1 MGASM
6 LSPASSTPDPRLDIS
21 QARQVLKDALRTH
34 DAREIVRW
42 LEEHTHELTRSR
54 FFELMFTFGPLA
66 GTLLNAVGR
75 LIPSERR
82 LLGEALGRAFAL
94 GAVRPEDVRRAV
106 PEHWSGAALG
116 DPHLGLAEVLILTGR
131 PAMIRIYLERE
142 LEISR
147 KPHGQDRQR
156 IAAAR
161 MAFVALP
168 ADVRAELEAQ
178 HAELSATPATESA
191 EAA

>member
-1 MGASM
+1 MPT
-6 LSPASSTPDPRLDIS
+6 PAPNARDPRLDIS
-21 QARQVLKDALRTH
+21 QARQVLKDALRAH

-42 LEEHTHELTRSR
+42 LQGHTHELARSR
-54 FFELMFTFGPLA
+54 FFELMFSFGPLA

-75 LIPSERR
+75 LVPAERR

-94 GAVRPEDVRRAV
+94 GAIRPEDVRRAV
-106 PEHWSGAALG
+106 PEHWSGAAPG

-131 PAMIRIYLERE
+131 PAMVSVYLERE

-168 ADVRAELEAQ
+168 ADLRAEIAGR
-178 HAELSATPATESA
+178 HPELSPTPAIEGA

>member
-1 MGASM
+1 MHARM
-6 LSPASSTPDPRLDIS
+6 LSSAPGSSDPRLDIS
-21 QARQVLKDALRTH
+21 QARQVLKDALRTS

-42 LEEHTHELTRSR
+42 LQEHTHELARSR
-54 FFELMFTFGPLA
+54 FFELMFSFGPLA

-75 LIPSERR
+75 VLPSERR
-82 LLGEALGRAFAL
+82 LLGDALGRSFAH

-106 PEHWSGAALG
+106 PEHWSGAAPG
-116 DPHLGLAEVLILTGR
+116 DEHLGLAEVLSLTGR
-131 PAMIRIYLERE
+131 PAMIRVYVERE
-142 LEISR
+142 LEICR

-161 MAFVALP
+161 MAFIALP
-168 ADVRAELEAQ
+168 PDLQAELTAR
-178 HAELSATPATESA
+178 HPELSAEPVAASA

>member
-1 MGASM
+1 M
-6 LSPASSTPDPRLDIS
+6 LSSAPNTRDPRLDIS
-21 QARQVLKDALRTH
+21 QARQVLKEALRTR

-42 LEEHTHELTRSR
+42 LDEHTHELTRSR
-54 FFELMFTFGPLA
+54 FFELMFSFGPLA

-75 LIPSERR
+75 LLPTERR
-82 LLGEALGRAFAL
+82 LLGDALGRAFAL

-106 PEHWSGAALG
+106 PEHWSGAAPG
-116 DPHLGLAEVLILTGR
+116 DPHLGLAEVLVLTGR

-142 LEISR
+142 LEICR

-156 IAAAR
+156 VAAAR
-161 MAFVALP
+161 LAFVALP
-168 ADVRAELEAQ
+168 ADVKAELQ
-178 HAELSATPATESA
+178 GRHPELASESSAADA

>member
-1 MGASM
+1 M
-6 LSPASSTPDPRLDIS
+6 LPPITHTRDPRLDIS

-42 LEEHTHELTRSR
+42 LERHTHELTRSR
-54 FFELMFTFGPLA
+54 FFELMFSFGPLA

-75 LIPSERR
+75 LLPTERR

-106 PEHWSGAALG
+106 PEHWSGAAPG

-131 PAMIRIYLERE
+131 PAMVRIYLERE
-142 LEISR
+142 LEICA

-161 MAFVALP
+161 MAFRALP
-168 ADVRAELEAQ
+168 ADLKAELRLR
-178 HAELSATPATESA
+178 HASLSAEIPAA
-191 EAA
+191 GAAA

>member
-1 MGASM
+1 
-6 LSPASSTPDPRLDIS
+6 
-21 QARQVLKDALRTH
+21 
-34 DAREIVRW
+34 
-42 LEEHTHELTRSR
+42 
-54 FFELMFTFGPLA
+54 
-66 GTLLNAVGR
+66 
-75 LIPSERR
+75 
-82 LLGEALGRAFAL
+82 
-94 GAVRPEDVRRAV
+94 
-106 PEHWSGAALG
+106 
-116 DPHLGLAEVLILTGR
+116 
-131 PAMIRIYLERE
+131 MIRIYLERE